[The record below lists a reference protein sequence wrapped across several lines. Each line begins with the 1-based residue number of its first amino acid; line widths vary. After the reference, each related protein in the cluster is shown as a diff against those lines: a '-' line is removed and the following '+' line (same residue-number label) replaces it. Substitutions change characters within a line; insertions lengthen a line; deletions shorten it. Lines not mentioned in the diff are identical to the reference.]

1 MRKQTVDCKTFV
13 QMINCISEIENGA
26 EFVDLNELLSKSDF
40 VIVNC
45 SLTPETQNL
54 FDIEKFRKM
63 KKTAMFINTSRG
75 GILTLFKLVVYKKD
89 GNKKSMCLIDRIE
102 KVS

>member
-75 GILTLFKLVVYKKD
+75 GIFNLFKFIVC
-89 GNKKSMCLIDRIE
+89 NKRRKQKIYVSDR
-102 KVS
+102 SN